1 MDTEGKLLQLIQELR
16 GDIARVSE
24 KQDEMNAD
32 IKQIKEAVYNPDSGL
47 YARMRDLEQW
57 KDTYSKV
64 SWAVAATLLALVTAS
79 IYNVLIGSLTNRSK
93 QIIINYIPRRENES

>member
-79 IYNVLIGSLTNRSK
+79 IYNVLIGV
-93 QIIINYIPRRENES
+93 

>member
-1 MDTEGKLLQLIQELR
+1 MDTEGQLLQLIQELR

-64 SWAVAATLLALVTAS
+64 SWAVAATLLALITAS
-79 IYNVLIGSLTNRSK
+79 FYNVLIG
-93 QIIINYIPRRENES
+93 I

>member
-1 MDTEGKLLQLIQELR
+1 MDAEGQLLQLIQELR
-16 GDIARVSE
+16 GDIARISE

-57 KDTYSKV
+57 KQTYSKV
-64 SWAVAATLLALVTAS
+64 SWAVAATLLALITAS
-79 IYNVLIGSLTNRSK
+79 FYNVLVGV
-93 QIIINYIPRRENES
+93 

>member
-1 MDTEGKLLQLIQELR
+1 MVGQQEHLAELQRKLDRVCTGIDVVQDKQELMSD
-16 GDIARVSE
+16 DIS
-24 KQDEMNAD
+24 K
-32 IKQIKEAVYNPDSGL
+32 IKEAVYNPDSGL

-79 IYNVLIGSLTNRSK
+79 IYNVLIGV
-93 QIIINYIPRRENES
+93 

>member
-1 MDTEGKLLQLIQELR
+1 MDTEGQLLQLIQELR

-64 SWAVAATLLALVTAS
+64 SWAVAATLLALTTAS
-79 IYNVLIGSLTNRSK
+79 IYNVLIG
-93 QIIINYIPRRENES
+93 I